1 MKIFAA
7 LLVLIAFCTVAQAYS
22 IPPTNITDTTQQII
36 TDETEAAE
44 TPVAETENVLEQDA
58 KSHPVETEPI
68 MITTAIANAI
78 FGQNN
83 ESNTRA
89 VNSGNNNG
97 SYAVVGIALILL
109 TLIAVAIYN
118 IRK

>member
-7 LLVLIAFCTVAQAYS
+7 LLVLIAFCAGAQAYS
-22 IPPTNITDTTQQII
+22 VSPMNITDSTQQII

-44 TPVAETENVLEQDA
+44 TPIAEIENVLEQDA

-68 MITTAIANAI
+68 MITTAITNSI

-83 ESNTRA
+83 ESNIGT
-89 VNSGNNNG
+89 VNSGGNND
-97 SYAVVGIALILL
+97 SRAVLGTALIL
-109 TLIAVAIYN
+109 TVLIAVAVYN